1 MTRGTEFSGAAGEA
15 EHPCTA
21 RTTGAFG
28 TARTTA
34 VPGVIR
40 TLLPAYAA
48 ALESTWELT
57 GPALYEAERRQVADV
72 LPARRAEYT
81 TVRRVARACL
91 TELGVPPAALVRG
104 TDGAPRWP
112 AGTVGSMT
120 HCRGY
125 RAAAVAR
132 SRDAGGVGI
141 DAEPC
146 APLPSRV
153 LAQVT
158 SAAERAHLAELG
170 ATWPDVPWCRVLFS
184 AKEAYYKVWY
194 PAMGCWLGFDDAEVV
209 LEPGR
214 GRGTFAVRP
223 VSGGARRARRTDSVF
238 APAATGFPSLR
249 GRWAAGAGLVV
260 TAIAAPAGSL
270 PHRAQTGRTA
280 TGTLRWAQ

>member
-1 MTRGTEFSGAAGEA
+1 
-15 EHPCTA
+15 
-21 RTTGAFG
+21 
-28 TARTTA
+28 
-34 VPGVIR
+34 VIR

-48 ALESTWELT
+48 ALESTRELT
-57 GPALYEAERRQVADV
+57 GPALFEAERRQVADV
-72 LPARRAEYT
+72 LPARRAEYA

-91 TELGVPPAALVRG
+91 AELGVPPAALVRG

-112 AGTVGSMT
+112 AGTVGSLT

-132 SRDAGGVGI
+132 SRDADGMGI

-170 ATWPDVPWCRVLFS
+170 AAWPDVPWCRVLFS

-194 PAMGCWLGFDDAEVV
+194 PATGSWLGFDDAAVV

-214 GRGTFAVRP
+214 GQGTFTVRP
-223 VSGGARRARRTDSVF
+223 VSGGARRARRADAAFDPV
-238 APAATGFPSLR
+238 ATGFPALR
-249 GRWAAGAGLVV
+249 GRWAAGARLVV
-260 TAIAAPAGSL
+260 TAITAPAGSL
-270 PHRAQTGRTA
+270 PRRAQAGRTA
-280 TGTLRWAQ
+280 TGTLRCAQ